1 LRLFRSTPP
10 DKHAAFRLSHELLA
24 IIDSICDQLDITRSQ
39 FFRHALTDRV
49 KSYGQERNI
58 QPPSN
63 VQIAKEEEKRQWSQE
78 LYDRMQR
85 RR

>member
-10 DKHAAFRLSHELLA
+10 NKHTAFRLSQELLA
-24 IIDSICDQLDITRSQ
+24 TIDSLCDQLDITRSQ

-49 KSYGQERNI
+49 KTYTCEQNI
-58 QPPSN
+58 QPPSD
-63 VQIAKEEEKRQWSQE
+63 VQLPIKDEKRQWSQE